1 MAFCWSLVAQCNITA
16 PVGANKEGGESKLS
30 CSAPIGDAGSFS
42 LCVSAASGQRNKED
56 VTRSS
61 KKQTLLTKM
70 QQRCYS
76 GGVVSFFYRSH

>member
-56 VTRSS
+56 VTRGS

-70 QQRCYS
+70 QQRCYWE
-76 GGVVSFFYRSH
+76 VLCHFLQE